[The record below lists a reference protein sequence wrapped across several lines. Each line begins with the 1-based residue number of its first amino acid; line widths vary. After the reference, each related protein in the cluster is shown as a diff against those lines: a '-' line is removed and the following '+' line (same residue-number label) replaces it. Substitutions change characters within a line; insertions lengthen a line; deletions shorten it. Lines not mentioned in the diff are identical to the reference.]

1 MKKNIVLILLQA
13 VGTFTLS
20 AQIQSGFEFANF
32 DTLKVIDGSDL
43 ITKGYYGNADN
54 NGTGKFFY
62 APILWDTSFGGYW
75 KSGWALSKLIDTTEE
90 PSDYTKHL
98 YAARP
103 GTGAKGVFDQS
114 WAIGQNGSKLYFT
127 DPADGKN
134 LLYDLGFILEGFYY
148 TNTTY
153 AYNSMLLG
161 DFVGKKF
168 GGDTKKDPDFFT
180 LTVLSHGKS
189 LIDQKYNCDTFTYP
203 LADFTFSDTA
213 KDFILSKWA
222 FADFSLESLRIID
235 SLEFKLSSSDVG
247 DFGMNTPA
255 FFAIDALQISRFES
269 VDNIDKS
276 ELLSLYPNP
285 SENVLNL
292 TVAATPVGI
301 QVRDLSGKLIQLPT
315 SDWKVLEN
323 KSYTLQMDITEL
335 SAGMYVVSIGSD
347 KGIVA
352 QAFTKK

>member
-1 MKKNIVLILLQA
+1 
-13 VGTFTLS
+13 
-20 AQIQSGFEFANF
+20 
-32 DTLKVIDGSDL
+32 
-43 ITKGYYGNADN
+43 
-54 NGTGKFFY
+54 
-62 APILWDTSFGGYW
+62 
-75 KSGWALSKLIDTTEE
+75 
-90 PSDYTKHL
+90 
-98 YAARP
+98 
-103 GTGAKGVFDQS
+103 
-114 WAIGQNGSKLYFT
+114 
-127 DPADGKN
+127 
-134 LLYDLGFILEGFYY
+134 
-148 TNTTY
+148 
-153 AYNSMLLG
+153 
-161 DFVGKKF
+161 
-168 GGDTKKDPDFFT
+168 
-180 LTVLSHGKS
+180 
-189 LIDQKYNCDTFTYP
+189 

-315 SDWKVLEN
+315 TDWKVLEN